1 MEFWIPVAIS
11 IIMGALCAL
20 LAVSRERSP
29 VAWFFIG
36 FFLGWVGLLLI
47 LVLPSLKKE
56 EGSKSEPESIKAVEE
71 EKKEPESSFEKT
83 DNWFY
88 LDQKK
93 QVCGPFSIQMMKER
107 WSKGDLSENSWVWN
121 EIIVEWKKIS
131 QVDELWKWLQQTITT
146 CKV

>member
-1 MEFWIPVAIS
+1 MELWIPVAIS
-11 IIMGALCAL
+11 IIMGALCAI

-29 VAWFFIG
+29 LAWFFLG
-36 FFLGWVGLLLI
+36 AFLGWVGLLLI
-47 LVLPSLKKE
+47 FILPSLNKE
-56 EGSKSEPESIKAVEE
+56 AVSKSEPVPIEPIVE

-93 QVCGPFSIQMMKER
+93 DICGPLSVQMMKER
-107 WSKGDLSENSWVWN
+107 WNSGDLSENSWVWN
-121 EIIVEWKKIS
+121 EMIVEWKKIS
-131 QVDELWKWLQQTITT
+131 QIEELWKWLQQTITA